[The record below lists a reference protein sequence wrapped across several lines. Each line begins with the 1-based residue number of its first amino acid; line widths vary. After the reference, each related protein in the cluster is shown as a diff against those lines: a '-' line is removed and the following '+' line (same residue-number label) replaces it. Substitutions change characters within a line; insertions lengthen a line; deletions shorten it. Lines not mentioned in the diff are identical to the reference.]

1 MSGVDGVLFLHAF
14 PLDARMWALQ
24 RAALERQTKVVAV
37 NLPGFGGTQAV
48 GNVMSMGMAADRAA
62 SAARRAGM
70 RKALVCG
77 LSMGGYV
84 ALALWRQHP
93 DLVGGLVL
101 ANTKAEADDAAGQER
116 RAQLAARLRAE
127 GSGFLVEN
135 PPPLLSEQ
143 ASPDL
148 WKRVK
153 DLIAAQ
159 PPNSIAAASLGM
171 AERPDSTSDL
181 AAIKVPTLV
190 ISAEHDAVIPPAAS
204 QPLADGI
211 KGAKLE
217 VISGAGHLSNLEAP
231 EAFNK
236 LLTGHLAKLK

>member
-1 MSGVDGVLFLHAF
+1 MSAVDGILFLHAF
-14 PLDARMWALQ
+14 PLDARMWAPQ
-24 RAALERQTKVVAV
+24 RAALERETKVVAV

-48 GNVMSMGMAADRAA
+48 GNVMSMSTAADRAA
-62 SAARRAGM
+62 AAAHRAGM

-84 ALALWRQHP
+84 ALALWRGHQ

-101 ANTKAEADDAAGQER
+101 ANTKAEADDAAGKER
-116 RAQLAARLRAE
+116 RAQLATRLRAE

-135 PPPLLSEQ
+135 PPRLLSEH

-148 WKRVK
+148 WKRVQ

-171 AERPDSTSDL
+171 AERPDSTPDL
-181 AAIKVPTLV
+181 AKINVPTLV
-190 ISAEHDAVIPPAAS
+190 ITAEHDTVIPPSAS
-204 QPLADGI
+204 KSLAEGI
-211 KGAKLE
+211 KGAQFE
-217 VISGAGHLSNLEAP
+217 TIANAGHLSNLEAP

-236 LLTGHLAKLK
+236 LLSGHLKRLK